1 MKSLFVLVL
10 MLAGSVATAGEPI
23 ANLDSFEKE
32 LKTCL
37 GKDIKKVKCI
47 ATILAPRTVPN
58 DQTFH
63 TGAAQLDDLLQKWL
77 ADDTVFAVHDLDR
90 RQWAGIIDKRRYLIE
105 DTTGSL
111 MLFTVT
117 YRNMLGKWYVA
128 NCNLS
133 SKPESLDKMMGED

>member
-10 MLAGSVATAGEPI
+10 MVAGSVATAGEPI

>member
-1 MKSLFVLVL
+1 MKSLIALVL
-10 MLAGSVATAGEPI
+10 MFAGGFATAGEPI

-32 LKTCL
+32 LKACL
-37 GKDIKKVKCI
+37 AKDIKKVKCI

-58 DQTFH
+58 DQTCQA
-63 TGAAQLDDLLQKWL
+63 GASQLDDLLQKWL
-77 ADDTVFAVHDLDR
+77 ADDLVFAVHDLDA
-90 RQWAGIIDKRRYLIE
+90 RQWAAIIDKRRYLIE

-111 MLFTVT
+111 MVFTVT

-133 SKPESLDKMMGED
+133 SKPESLEKMMGED